1 MTDTRIAFIGTGNM
15 NGAILEGAL
24 KAGVSKDSVVVTTRS
39 VESAEAWRKNQG
51 IEALSQQEDE
61 RANLQA
67 VSDAD
72 VVLMGVKPH
81 MMADVLGELAPQLKP
96 DAVVVSIAAAVSV
109 EQLEAAVAKGQPVIR
124 TMPNTPL
131 QYGSGVVGLVRG
143 TNITDEHVGL
153 VSSIF
158 EGAGKVFEIPES
170 HIDALTAVSGSGPAY
185 AFFLAEAMAQGGVE
199 LGLDPEFAREL
210 AAATVAGAGAMLAQD
225 EREPAQL
232 RRAVTSPGG
241 TTEAAIN
248 TMGRE
253 GFSEAVVAGQKACAE
268 RAAEMAG

>member
-1 MTDTRIAFIGTGNM
+1 MTDMRIAFIGTGNM

-39 VESAEAWRKNQG
+39 AQSAEAWSKNQG
-51 IEALSQQEDE
+51 IKALSQQEDE
-61 RANLQA
+61 RANLRA

-81 MMADVLGELAPQLKP
+81 MMVEVLTELAPELKP

-109 EQLEAAVAKGQPVIR
+109 EQLEAAVSADQPVVR

-143 TNITDEHVGL
+143 TNATDEHVRA
-153 VSSIF
+153 VSQIF
-158 EGAGKVFEIPES
+158 EGAGRVFEIPES
-170 HIDALTAVSGSGPAY
+170 KIDALTAVSGSGPAY
-185 AFFLAEAMAQGGVE
+185 AFFLAEAMAKGGAE

-225 EREPAQL
+225 EREPAEL

-241 TTEAAIN
+241 TTEAAID
-248 TMGRE
+248 TMAAE
-253 GFSEAVVAGQKACAE
+253 GFSEAVVAGQKACAD
-268 RAAEMAG
+268 RAGEMAS